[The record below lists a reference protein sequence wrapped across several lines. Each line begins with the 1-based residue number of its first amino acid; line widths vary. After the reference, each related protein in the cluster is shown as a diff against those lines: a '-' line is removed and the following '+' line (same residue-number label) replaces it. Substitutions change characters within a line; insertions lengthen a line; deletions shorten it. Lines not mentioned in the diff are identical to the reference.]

1 MCFGWLRSVLPTPVI
16 GRGCAVQAREKTK
29 CHNAAYRRSLYHL
42 RICIYRGT
50 EWDFGR
56 PQEIATRPMARNVA
70 LDYADVRLKR
80 QATYHGQAT
89 EATGDAR
96 MELTR
101 HRSVD
106 RITLALRNGQ
116 THRGSRSRSDQI
128 VLPDTDA
135 ATMLLIPTRLVRHKA
150 ASRHQTASAR
160 LGAPHTLG
168 SMRNTAEPVS
178 GWSHATDLHPA
189 VCTLNTTLDRNRL
202 TTTDATL
209 SAVNVMPTFRGE
221 RGYYGKKHYGK
232 LVELLDLSLPM
243 PRLKNQLTRRTQPQ
257 YIDIVRPMSSADL
270 CRDGR
275 TFRTRASASARLATL
290 SSGQMGRDVS
300 SCPVSPTDC
309 GARKRSQR
317 PQTAQ
322 YIDTQY
328 SSRFPRH
335 RVLSKTP
342 HCSPEGSLEDLTVV
356 SPLRQSNASTDVL
369 LRDNRRHLGNL
380 RYGDVTSGKNRG
392 WSRDAA
398 WPVGRSGGAVNTC
411 PSNKDGTVTHDG
423 ASVNR
428 PKYTL
433 TVYVPCATDEGGSH
447 RA

>member
-1 MCFGWLRSVLPTPVI
+1 
-16 GRGCAVQAREKTK
+16 
-29 CHNAAYRRSLYHL
+29 
-42 RICIYRGT
+42 
-50 EWDFGR
+50 
-56 PQEIATRPMARNVA
+56 MARNVE
-70 LDYADVRLKR
+70 LDYADYRLRR
-80 QATYHGQAT
+80 QATYHGQ
-89 EATGDAR
+89 ATGDAR

-101 HRSVD
+101 QRSVD
-106 RITLALRNGQ
+106 RITLALRSGQ
-116 THRGSRSRSDQI
+116 TDRGGRTRSDQI

-150 ASRHQTASAR
+150 ASRHQTQSAR
-160 LGAPHTLG
+160 LGVPHTLG
-168 SMRNTAEPVS
+168 SMRNATEPVS

-189 VCTLNTTLDRNRL
+189 LNTTLDRNGL
-202 TTTDATL
+202 TTTDAAL

-257 YIDIVRPMSSADL
+257 YIDIVRPMSSADV
-270 CRDGR
+270 CCDRRGY
-275 TFRTRASASARLATL
+275 RTRASASARLATL
-290 SSGQMGRDVS
+290 SSGHMGGDVN
-300 SCPVSPTDC
+300 SCPVTPT
-309 GARKRSQR
+309 GSGVRKRNQR

-356 SPLRQSNASTDVL
+356 SPRIHNNASTDVL
-369 LRDNRRHLGNL
+369 LRDNRSRLVNL

-392 WSRDAA
+392 WSRDADWSVA
-398 WPVGRSGGAVNTC
+398 RTGGAVNTC
-411 PSNKDGTVTHDG
+411 PSNKDGTVTLDG

-433 TVYVPCATDEGGSH
+433 TVYVPCATNEGVS
-447 RA
+447 

>member
-1 MCFGWLRSVLPTPVI
+1 M
-16 GRGCAVQAREKTK
+16 
-29 CHNAAYRRSLYHL
+29 
-42 RICIYRGT
+42 
-50 EWDFGR
+50 
-56 PQEIATRPMARNVA
+56 
-70 LDYADVRLKR
+70 KR
-80 QATYHGQAT
+80 Q
-89 EATGDAR
+89 ATGDAR

-101 HRSVD
+101 QRSVD
-106 RITLALRNGQ
+106 RITLAPRNGQ
-116 THRGSRSRSDQI
+116 TDRGSRTTSDQI
-128 VLPDTDA
+128 VMPDTEA

-150 ASRHQTASAR
+150 ASRHQTQSAR
-160 LGAPHTLG
+160 LGLPHTLG
-168 SMRNTAEPVS
+168 SMRNAAEPVS

-189 VCTLNTTLDRNRL
+189 ACTLNTALDRDRIA
-202 TTTDATL
+202 TTDAAL

-243 PRLKNQLTRRTQPQ
+243 PRLKNQLSRRTQPQ
-257 YIDIVRPMSSADL
+257 YIDIVRPMSSVDV
-270 CRDGR
+270 CCDGR
-275 TFRTRASASARLATL
+275 AYRTRASASARLATV
-290 SSGQMGRDVS
+290 STGQMGGDVN
-300 SCPVSPTDC
+300 SCPVTPT
-309 GARKRSQR
+309 GSGVRKRSQR

-356 SPLRQSNASTDVL
+356 SPLRQNNGSTDVL
-369 LRDNRRHLGNL
+369 LRDNRRHLVNL

-392 WSRDAA
+392 WSRDAD
-398 WPVGRSGGAVNTC
+398 WSVGRSGGAVNTC

-423 ASVNR
+423 ASVHR

-433 TVYVPCATDEGGSH
+433 TVYVPCATNEGVSH